1 MIVEDSRDF
10 ATIKLNWGEVPRR
23 DEKRPMSNGRNVSNT
38 GNVSKQV
45 RAGNAI
51 DAKRRGD
58 PAFEDFRIADSPF
71 YLLARTTARYS
82 IDMENALHAI
92 DMDLPSWRTLMI
104 LSENNPS
111 SVSEIAERA
120 VMRLSTMTRVI
131 QRLEKRGLLKVKRR
145 KGDARVS
152 EVFINAKGV
161 NAARQ
166 VRQIA
171 SRFYNIAFHD
181 FDTAQIEALNA
192 LLRRVF
198 SNLAPR
204 PELHYEDGSDKA

>member
-1 MIVEDSRDF
+1 
-10 ATIKLNWGEVPRR
+10 VPRR
-23 DEKRPMSNGRNVSNT
+23 DEKRPVLQKGRTV
-38 GNVSKQV
+38 GAV
-45 RAGNAI
+45 

-58 PAFEDFRIADSPF
+58 PAFSEFRIADSPF

-104 LSENNPS
+104 LSEHNPS
-111 SVSEIAERA
+111 SVSEIADRA

-145 KGDARVS
+145 AGDARVS

-161 NAARQ
+161 SAAQQ
-166 VRQIA
+166 VRKIA

-181 FDTAQIEALNA
+181 FDAAQIDALNA
-192 LLRRVF
+192 LVRRV
-198 SNLAPR
+198 SDNLAMR
-204 PELHYEDGSDKA
+204 PAGSARRATSSRLKI

>member
-1 MIVEDSRDF
+1 M
-10 ATIKLNWGEVPRR
+10 PRR
-23 DEKRPMSNGRNVSNT
+23 GEKRPASNT
-38 GNVSKQV
+38 DSVGSIDAKQR
-45 RAGNAI
+45 RAGGAIDAKRRRAGGVI

-58 PAFEDFRIADSPF
+58 PAFADFRIADSPF
-71 YLLARTTARYS
+71 YLLARTTSRYS
-82 IDMENALHAI
+82 IDMENALHTI

-104 LSENNPS
+104 LSERNPS

-145 KGDARVS
+145 KGDARVT
-152 EVFINAKGV
+152 EVYINSKGV
-161 NAARQ
+161 SAAHQ
-166 VRQIA
+166 VRDIA

-181 FDTAQIEALNA
+181 FEAAQIDELNA

-198 SNLAPR
+198 GNLALR
-204 PELHYEDGSDKA
+204 PELAAPEL